1 MIKDFENKKIEKNK
15 ILLHSLSCILGWGW
29 GWSGGRGERGGM
41 CAGWNQSTNYKCCSE
56 YEFTGEESEEIG
68 PDSDS
73 VTD

>member
-1 MIKDFENKKIEKNK
+1 
-15 ILLHSLSCILGWGW
+15 
-29 GWSGGRGERGGM
+29 M

-73 VTD
+73 VTDQMRNLGQLTSTMKGMT